1 MKILI
6 TSGGTTEKIDAVR
19 GITNHSTGYLGKE
32 IAELFLAKGHHVTL
46 VTTKTAVKP
55 EPKENLKITEIT
67 NVESLLKKME
77 PLVKEHDVLIHSM
90 AVSDYTPIYIELLQ
104 NGVINPEGEIL
115 KEDNLLEILPELNN
129 GLHKNKVIERKE
141 KDINTIKVRKNKY
154 DQIKKLW
161 ELLNKKYII
170 KYSEF
175 SNDEIERAL
184 LNILN
189 EGINS
194 SDVITTERQLLNITD
209 NSTNIIE
216 MAGISL
222 STNKKMKYNEF
233 IIKLSELTNIPI
245 MNIHNTLVK
254 YSQKHKID
262 NDFFNSTVLS
272 KFYMKINDWKA
283 DKLFKRFTYQKTN
296 LPIHPTS
303 LTTEDGTIKDTIV
316 LGNVGTSRIDDVPQ
330 ERYLYDTIAFDSDIE
345 KSNILEQ
352 INEVTVFGKIPKN
365 SIKIPVA
372 NGGTYSPDFMYLVDK
387 KDGSSE
393 LNLIIESKDVESERD
408 LRGQEKY
415 KIECAKKLF
424 EQLNKEG
431 INIKFRKQLSNDKV
445 GTIVRNLIN

>member
-1 MKILI
+1 
-6 TSGGTTEKIDAVR
+6 
-19 GITNHSTGYLGKE
+19 
-32 IAELFLAKGHHVTL
+32 
-46 VTTKTAVKP
+46 
-55 EPKENLKITEIT
+55 
-67 NVESLLKKME
+67 
-77 PLVKEHDVLIHSM
+77 
-90 AVSDYTPIYIELLQ
+90 
-104 NGVINPEGEIL
+104 
-115 KEDNLLEILPELNN
+115 
-129 GLHKNKVIERKE
+129 
-141 KDINTIKVRKNKY
+141 
-154 DQIKKLW
+154 
-161 ELLNKKYII
+161 
-170 KYSEF
+170 
-175 SNDEIERAL
+175 
-184 LNILN
+184 
-189 EGINS
+189 
-194 SDVITTERQLLNITD
+194 
-209 NSTNIIE
+209 
-216 MAGISL
+216 
-222 STNKKMKYNEF
+222 
-233 IIKLSELTNIPI
+233 
-245 MNIHNTLVK
+245 
-254 YSQKHKID
+254 
-262 NDFFNSTVLS
+262 
-272 KFYMKINDWKA
+272 MKINDWKA

>member
-1 MKILI
+1 M
-6 TSGGTTEKIDAVR
+6 
-19 GITNHSTGYLGKE
+19 
-32 IAELFLAKGHHVTL
+32 
-46 VTTKTAVKP
+46 
-55 EPKENLKITEIT
+55 
-67 NVESLLKKME
+67 
-77 PLVKEHDVLIHSM
+77 
-90 AVSDYTPIYIELLQ
+90 
-104 NGVINPEGEIL
+104 
-115 KEDNLLEILPELNN
+115 
-129 GLHKNKVIERKE
+129 
-141 KDINTIKVRKNKY
+141 
-154 DQIKKLW
+154 
-161 ELLNKKYII
+161 
-170 KYSEF
+170 
-175 SNDEIERAL
+175 

-209 NSTNIIE
+209 NPTNIIE